1 MADNTFTLSDHRGG
15 IADVIVLS
23 SEQSQQE
30 EDGESP
36 PRVKRKVRRRLI
48 RSEVMKE
55 FDEDAASDDDR
66 DVSSDGNSSN
76 ELTFL
81 HISPT
86 KKVFTP
92 TKTLRVGTPSDDE
105 NYDEIVK
112 EGDDDQ
118 IMRYDLKAQVRVEL
132 LLYIQVT

>member
-1 MADNTFTLSDHRGG
+1 
-15 IADVIVLS
+15 
-23 SEQSQQE
+23 
-30 EDGESP
+30 
-36 PRVKRKVRRRLI
+36 
-48 RSEVMKE
+48 MKE

-105 NYDEIVK
+105 NYDENYNEIVK